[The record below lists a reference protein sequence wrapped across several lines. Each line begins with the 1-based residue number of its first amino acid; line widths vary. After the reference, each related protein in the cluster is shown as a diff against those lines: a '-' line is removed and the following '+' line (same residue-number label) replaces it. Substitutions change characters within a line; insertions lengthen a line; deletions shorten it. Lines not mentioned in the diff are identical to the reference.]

1 MEDTKIGSIAAIF
14 VVVTIMINHISL
26 SFPKNIL
33 DNTGSATPLNII
45 YISILA
51 IILVLLI
58 CRLLKPFPG
67 QDIID
72 ISNFLFGNYIMFLR
86 KMGNGML
93 QIGEGKFRKL
103 FLIKQ

>member
-58 CRLLKPFPG
+58 CRLLKPFP
-67 QDIID
+67 D
-72 ISNFLFGNYIMFLR
+72 
-86 KMGNGML
+86 
-93 QIGEGKFRKL
+93 
-103 FLIKQ
+103 